1 MFPRFHMDERA
12 RILVVDDEEV
22 IREVIAD
29 FLTMEDYAVRTA
41 ADGREAIAELD
52 RSRFDLVLS
61 DLKMPNVGG
70 LELLQEMQR
79 RQLPTKAVIMTGFG
93 TIETAIEAMK
103 RGAHDYILKPFRV
116 EEVVLTVRRA
126 LEERRLE
133 AENLRLRDAVGLYEA
148 SEKIAASLSLDD
160 ILETVTSA
168 TRTGAH
174 ADVARLMLLD
184 RGHLVERSH
193 HGDTTLCV
201 DASRLLAQLDDGLA
215 GVRLSG
221 PDAES
226 FGDGSDDAPGALL
239 AVPLVEGAETI
250 GLLALARRDGSERFD
265 EGQRKLAAMMAHRA
279 AAAIVNA
286 RLFEGQQLAIGQT
299 IEGLARA
306 IDKLD
311 PYTAGHSDRVS
322 IYASLLAKK
331 LSLSDET
338 VELVRRSAQ
347 MHDIGKIGCH
357 VNLNKPGKLTEDE
370 YEDFKKHTIYGAE
383 ILGPIGFLAPLV
395 PGVLLHH
402 ERMDGRGYPHAMPA
416 DKIPRLAR
424 IICIAD
430 SYDAMTSDRAYRAAL
445 PHEIAIAEV
454 RRCAGTQFDAELVEP
469 FVEALEEWR
478 ANRIAKGQSVAR

>member
-1 MFPRFHMDERA
+1 MDERA

-29 FLTMEDYAVRTA
+29 FLTMEDYSVRTA

-52 RSRFDLVLS
+52 RCRFDLVLS

-184 RGHLVERSH
+184 EGHLVERSH
-193 HGDTTLCV
+193 HGDTTLLL
-201 DASRLLAQLDDGLA
+201 DTSRLLAQLDDGLA

-226 FGDGSDDAPGALL
+226 FGEHGDAPGALL

-331 LSLSDET
+331 LGLGEET

-357 VNLNKPGKLTEDE
+357 VNLNKPGKLTDDE

-402 ERMDGRGYPHAMPA
+402 ERMDGRGYPYAKPA

-445 PHEIAIAEV
+445 PHDIAIAEV
-454 RRCAGTQFDAELVEP
+454 RRCSGTQFDADLVEP
-469 FVEALEEWR
+469 YIEALEEWR
-478 ANRIAKGQSVAR
+478 ADRVARGLPVAR

>member
-1 MFPRFHMDERA
+1 MEERA

-29 FLTMEDYAVRTA
+29 FLSMEDFAVQTA
-41 ADGREAIAELD
+41 ANGREAIAELD
-52 RSRFDLVLS
+52 RGRFDLVLS
-61 DLKMPNVGG
+61 DLKMPHVGG
-70 LELLQEMQR
+70 LELLEEMQR
-79 RQLPTKAVIMTGFG
+79 RQLKTKAVIMTGFG

-126 LEERRLE
+126 IEERRLE
-133 AENLRLRDAVGLYEA
+133 TENLQLRDAVGLYEA

-168 TRTGAH
+168 TRSGAH
-174 ADVARLMLLD
+174 ADAVRLMLLD
-184 RGHLVERSH
+184 EGHLIERSR
-193 HGDTTLCV
+193 HGDATLDV
-201 DASRLLAQLDDGLA
+201 DATRLLAQLDDGLS

-221 PDAES
+221 ADARS
-226 FGDGSDDAPGALL
+226 FGGRDGDAPGALL

-250 GLLALARRDGSERFD
+250 GILTLARRDDQERFD

-286 RLFEGQQLAIGQT
+286 RLFEGQQLAIRQT

-322 IYASLLAKK
+322 IYASLLART
-331 LSLSDET
+331 LGMDDTT

-357 VNLNKPGKLTEDE
+357 VNLNKPGKLTHDE

-402 ERMDGRGYPHAMPA
+402 ERMDGRGYPHALPA
-416 DKIPRLAR
+416 ERIPRLAR

-445 PHEIAIAEV
+445 PHDVAIAEI
-454 RRCAGTQFDAELVEP
+454 RRCSGTQFDADLVEP
-469 FVEALEEWR
+469 YIEALEKWR
-478 ANRIAKGQSVAR
+478 EERGAEGLPVAH

>member
-1 MFPRFHMDERA
+1 MDDRA

-29 FLTMEDYAVRTA
+29 FLSLEDFSVLTA
-41 ADGREAIAELD
+41 ADGREAVAELD
-52 RSRFDLVLS
+52 RGRFDLVLS
-61 DLKMPNVGG
+61 DLKMPNLGG
-70 LELLQEMQR
+70 LELLEEMRR

-126 LEERRLE
+126 LDERRLE

-174 ADVARLMLLD
+174 ADTARLLLLD
-184 RGHLVERSH
+184 GGDVVERSR
-193 HGDTTLCV
+193 HGDGELHV
-201 DASRLLAQLDDGLA
+201 DGPRLLAQLDDGLA
-215 GVRLSG
+215 GLRLTG
-221 PDAES
+221 AEARA
-226 FGDGSDDAPGALL
+226 FGGSEGEAPGALL
-239 AVPLVEGAETI
+239 AVPLVEGSETI
-250 GLLALARRDGSERFD
+250 GLLALARRDERERFD

-286 RLFEGQQLAIGQT
+286 RLFAGQQLAIRQT

-322 IYASLLAKK
+322 IYASLLARK
-331 LSLSDET
+331 LELDDAT

-402 ERMDGRGYPHAMPA
+402 ERMDGRGYPHALPA
-416 DKIPRLAR
+416 EKIPRLAR

-445 PHEIAIAEV
+445 PHGVAVGEI
-454 RRCAGTQFDAELVEP
+454 RRCAGTQFDADLVEP
-469 FVEALEEWR
+469 FVEALDAWR
-478 ANRIAKGQSVAR
+478 ADCLARGVPVAR